1 MTIPAADAMSV
12 DPDFAVRWYEGWIE
26 LWNDRKPAL
35 IPSLVTEDFLLESPT
50 TRHTGW
56 HVQGH
61 AAAADYLRYV
71 IDAYPDLTW
80 EVTAPPMFRADLA
93 RVAFSWR
100 GTGHFSGVLDP
111 PGVAGTGRPFDFS
124 GLEVFDFRDGRA
136 CYLNASYD
144 LLGLMKQIGLYQGVT
159 RAPAVKAPDTRT
171 AKGTT

>member
-1 MTIPAADAMSV
+1 MPVPVADSSMV
-12 DPDFAVRWYEGWIE
+12 DLDFATRWYDGWIE
-26 LWNDRKPAL
+26 AWNDRKPEL
-35 IPSLVTEDFLLESPT
+35 IPSLVTEDFVLDSPT

-61 AAAADYLRYV
+61 AATAGYLRYV
-71 IDAYPDLTW
+71 IGAYPDLCW
-80 EVTAPPMFRADLA
+80 EVVAPPMFRNDLA

-111 PGVAGTGRPFDFS
+111 PGVPGTGRPFDFS

-144 LLGLMKQIGLYQGVT
+144 LLGLMKQIGLYQGAT
-159 RAPAVKAPDTRT
+159 
-171 AKGTT
+171 KGQGA

>member
-1 MTIPAADAMSV
+1 MSVPAADPKPV
-12 DPDFAVRWYEGWIE
+12 DLDFAVRWYEGWIE
-26 LWNDRKPAL
+26 AWNERKPEL
-35 IPSLVTEDFLLESPT
+35 IPTLVTEDFLLDSPT

-61 AAAADYLRYV
+61 AATVGYLDYV
-71 IDAYPDLTW
+71 IGAYPDLMW
-80 EVTAPPMFRADLA
+80 EVTAPPMVRADLA

-111 PGVAGTGRPFDFS
+111 PGVPGTGKPFDFS

-144 LLGLMKQIGLYQGVT
+144 LLGLMKQIGLYQGAT
-159 RAPAVKAPDTRT
+159 KGQPA
-171 AKGTT
+171 